1 MSTLIIGAGLSGLAC
16 GIKTKLRYPDTQV
29 NILDKRKPQSNTQ
42 IAGLRVRARKT
53 HQGLDPEE
61 EICQLLAERN
71 SGLVTESMRYFASLM
86 KQELDFWKA
95 ILDWEDKPDW
105 FGPQFEKGNG
115 TLMLQKLKKL
125 AQQLGIKFIIGE
137 AARLEKE
144 GSSISRIIINN
155 GSFENY
161 ILRSELI
168 VLAAGNIGGS
178 LFISTN
184 RPITNSSHELAF
196 AAGLSLIDSTIHMFH
211 PFGRSKPDGSPLLGC
226 FETDKIAQSEV
237 YFSDGIFD
245 EETTQLLR
253 EHKAHECFPQICKRF
268 LKYGGVVKLIHPDG
282 RSTFARV
289 SHHYSHMAIETSD
302 GVNIVGVD
310 NLLAVGDA
318 SNLGFWNGHK
328 ERLPGFALLKCF
340 IDAELVQGRI
350 GQLSEK
356 ERRQSLNQEKLD
368 EKPDSVM
375 SDRDLLPRLRAINT
389 KALFDLTFGNL
400 PDRRPDT
407 LSWISNLHLL
417 NNLQGKDN
425 LVDISLR
432 MADTYR
438 KKLID
443 PGIREP
449 IKIERDLLPVFLTE
463 AVKERSLN
471 GYLEKY

>member
-1 MSTLIIGAGLSGLAC
+1 MSILIVGSGLSGLAC
-16 GIKTKLRYPDTQV
+16 GIKTKLRYPNTRV
-29 NILDKRKPQSNTQ
+29 SILNKRKPQSNTQ
-42 IAGLRVRARKT
+42 IAGLRVRARKI

-71 SGLVTESMRYFASLM
+71 SGLLTESMKYFASLAG
-86 KQELDFWKA
+86 QELDFWKA
-95 ILDWEDKPDW
+95 ILDWEDRPDW

-115 TLMLQKLKKL
+115 TAMLQKLKKL

-137 AARLEKE
+137 AVRLEKE
-144 GSSISRIIINN
+144 GSSIARIIINN
-155 GSFENY
+155 KSFESH

-184 RPITNSSHELAF
+184 KPIANSSHELAF
-196 AAGLSLIDSTIHMFH
+196 AAGLSLTDSTIHMFH

-253 EHKAHECFPQICKRF
+253 EHKTHECFPEICKRF
-268 LKYGGVVKLIHPDG
+268 LKHGGVVKLVHRDG
-282 RSTFARV
+282 RSSFARV
-289 SHHYSHMAIETSD
+289 SHHYSHIALETSD
-302 GVNIVGVD
+302 GISVVGVD

-340 IDAELVQGRI
+340 IDAELAQSGIGR
-350 GQLSEK
+350 LSEK
-356 ERRQSLNQEKLD
+356 ERRQSLNWEMLD
-368 EKPDSVM
+368 KKTDPLIFEH
-375 SDRDLLPRLRAINT
+375 DLLPQLRTINT
-389 KALFDLTFGNL
+389 KALFDLTFRDL
-400 PDRRPDT
+400 PNRRPDT
-407 LSWISNLHLL
+407 LSWISDLRLL
-417 NNLQGKDN
+417 NAPQGKTT
-425 LVDISLR
+425 LVNISLM
-432 MADTYR
+432 MADAYW

-443 PGIREP
+443 SNIQEP
-449 IKIERDLLPVFLTE
+449 IKVERGLLPTFLTE
-463 AVKERSLN
+463 ATKEIAFSRH
-471 GYLEKY
+471 LEKY